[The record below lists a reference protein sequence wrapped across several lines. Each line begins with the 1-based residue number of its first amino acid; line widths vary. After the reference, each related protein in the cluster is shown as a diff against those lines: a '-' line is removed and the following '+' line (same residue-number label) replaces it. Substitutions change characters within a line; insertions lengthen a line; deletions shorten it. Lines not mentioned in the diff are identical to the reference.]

1 MGAKFICEHMGV
13 SEENFY
19 NAIKSFDG
27 ASNRLELICKNSNSV
42 AYKDFAHSPSKV
54 QATTSAVKSQN
65 SDKKIIA
72 CFELHTYSS
81 LNIDFIKQYKNALG
95 SADEAIIF
103 YSKKALKLKNM
114 EPLVNDE
121 ISAAFKHKNLKV
133 INNSDELVVYLSSL
147 KFYNLALVLMSSGKF
162 EGIDFEFIKERIK

>member
-1 MGAKFICEHMGV
+1 
-13 SEENFY
+13 
-19 NAIKSFDG
+19 
-27 ASNRLELICKNSNSV
+27 
-42 AYKDFAHSPSKV
+42 
-54 QATTSAVKSQN
+54 
-65 SDKKIIA
+65 
-72 CFELHTYSS
+72 
-81 LNIDFIKQYKNALG
+81 
-95 SADEAIIF
+95 
-103 YSKKALKLKNM
+103 M